1 MIFDPHLSPEI
12 TKEISFHCFL
22 PACREVTGHRRWT
35 HPEVNPVTD
44 PTGERRVDRFIK
56 LKEDLKSQ
64 LRSDLLSLDTN
75 TRRDYHPAALSIHT
89 LTHSVVQFTALITH
103 VISSVPPG
111 HKHNSYTCSL
121 RVMSWTTRTSSVI
134 FTCFYAKLG

>member
-1 MIFDPHLSPEI
+1 MSL
-12 TKEISFHCFL
+12 L
-22 PACREVTGHRRWT
+22 PAGVQGRHRRWT

-75 TRRDYHPAALSIHT
+75 TQTQDVIITQQHSAS
-89 LTHSVVQFTALITH
+89 TH
-103 VISSVPPG
+103 
-111 HKHNSYTCSL
+111 
-121 RVMSWTTRTSSVI
+121 
-134 FTCFYAKLG
+134 